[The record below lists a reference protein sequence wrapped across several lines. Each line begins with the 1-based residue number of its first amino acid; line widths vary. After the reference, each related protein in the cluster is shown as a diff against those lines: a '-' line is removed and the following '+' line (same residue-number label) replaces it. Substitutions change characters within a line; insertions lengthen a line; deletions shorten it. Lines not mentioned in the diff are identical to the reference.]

1 MPETEGFV
9 LTGKHAIMIMGWRKA
24 VLVKLTEEQ
33 TLRMPAEALRTDEVK
48 I

>member
-9 LTGKHAIMIMGWRKA
+9 LTGKHAIMTVGWRKP
-24 VLVKLTEEQ
+24 VPVKLPE
-33 TLRMPAEALRTDEVK
+33 EALRTDEVK

>member
-1 MPETEGFV
+1 MLEMEGFV

-24 VLVKLTEEQ
+24 VLVKLPEEQ
-33 TLRMPAEALRTDEVK
+33 TLRMPTEAPRTDEVK